1 MKEAFQEEYSNR
13 SDLYKSRIT
22 KWNAEPPIVRI
33 GKPTNIA
40 RARELG
46 YKAKAGIIMAR
57 VRVRGGKSKREAPDG
72 GRKPS
77 KSGRFFS
84 RTKSLQA
91 IAEERA
97 ATRFSN
103 CEVLNSYFIGSAGT
117 DKFYEIILIDR
128 STNEISKS
136 PIYRKIV
143 AQKGRSYRGL
153 TYQGR
158 KHRGISNKGYG
169 RIKLRPSKRAG
180 NMA

>member
-1 MKEAFQEEYSNR
+1 MKEAFQEEYKQR
-13 SDLYKSRIT
+13 SDIYKARIT
-22 KWNAEPPIVRI
+22 KWNSEPPIMRI
-33 GKPTNIA
+33 SKPTNIA

-46 YKAKAGIIMAR
+46 YKAKEGILMAR

-84 RTKSLQA
+84 RAKSLQA

-103 CEVLNSYFIGSAGT
+103 CEVLNSYFIGAAGT
-117 DKFYEIILIDR
+117 EKFYEIILLDR
-128 STNEISKS
+128 SNKGVQNSPLYKEIL
-136 PIYRKIV
+136 
-143 AQKGRSYRGL
+143 AQRGRAYRGL
-153 TYQGR
+153 THQGR
-158 KHRGISNKGYG
+158 KHRGLANKGYG
-169 RIKLRPSKRAG
+169 TIKLRPSKRAR